1 MDRAREEAYAHWSR
15 LHGDLDPRGSFWV
28 SGWVRL
34 SHACAR
40 PLARRG
46 VAPGVVTVA
55 GVAVIALTP
64 LLAALGAA
72 WPLVATVVVVLGAV
86 LDGVDGALA
95 AQTGTASAW
104 GRVLD
109 ALADRVGDVLVLGAL
124 VVLGA
129 PFWLGAAVVVV
140 TLLHESVRASAQAAG
155 MPGAGVVTVW
165 ERPSRI
171 IVAAFGTGL
180 VGLEWLARRAGID
193 VLPDVD
199 GDVIATS
206 ATGAG
211 LVLAVV
217 AILHLTLVVRRS
229 LRGVSP
235 LGSGSGRS
243 DEPGHDPRG
252 QHDQRQPAAGV
263 RRAADEVEPRQ
274 R

>member
-1 MDRAREEAYAHWSR
+1 MDHAREEAYAHWSR

-46 VAPGVVTVA
+46 VAPGAVTVA
-55 GVAVIALTP
+55 GVVVIALAP
-64 LLAALGAA
+64 LLASLGAA
-72 WPLVATVVVVLGAV
+72 WPLVATLVVVLGAV
-86 LDGVDGALA
+86 LDGVDGAVA

-109 ALADRVGDVLVLGAL
+109 ALADRVGDVLVLGSL

-129 PFWLGAAVVVV
+129 PLWLGAAVVVV

-155 MPGAGVVTVW
+155 LVGPGVVTVW

-180 VGLEWLARRAGID
+180 VGLEWVARRVGID
-193 VLPDVD
+193 VLPGVD
-199 GDVIATS
+199 GDVLATT
-206 ATGAG
+206 ATAIGA
-211 LVLAVV
+211 VLAVV
-217 AILHLTLVVRRS
+217 AIAHLTVVVRRS
-229 LRGVSP
+229 LAAPVVGQAGPTRPATIRADSTT
-235 LGSGSGRS
+235 SGSPPPGCE
-243 DEPGHDPRG
+243 EPPTR
-252 QHDQRQPAAGV
+252 
-263 RRAADEVEPRQ
+263 
-274 R
+274 